1 MAKKTISTK
10 KSLKSLF
17 SKSEANLKESVEKDD
32 SGKGIKLNFFKWKKK
47 RKTESATDISEKN
60 VQFSRTEP
68 ATLEVCEGQ
77 DEEKGSGHK
86 PSLFGTAPRSKKGLL
101 SYSESDLRKPKS
113 FGTFHLGWKKK
124 RKRDLAQSLSSVPGA
139 VPGVKGHISE
149 HEEFEEQV
157 EKELTLLH
165 HQDGF
170 QVVEAT
176 PVSKALPR
184 IANQS
189 QPLDIMSDMFLPNDE
204 GRLED
209 AVLAAGGFMP
219 PHVDSSL
226 IPYIDSSVS
235 DSDGYQTPPE
245 SPVPNYLSFDYTA
258 AQAVTREYPAPA
270 ESYITDSSRTFSRRQ
285 ATFAQMD
292 DHEPVIIT
300 DTLKIAEFSPLNTEH
315 VEAVFSSTYSAAN
328 PTATAVDR
336 SIQYSSSVLFCT
348 SEAKHEAMHDITD
361 SVSRVPKME
370 TTANSDTCSVDN
382 SNTGVHLNLNCVSGR
397 DDNSLFYSNSETH
410 KSGITADVE
419 VKTFTTDIAPNIN
432 TLITPEESYL
442 DCNQSK
448 DVTSTINQSSFS
460 SNPNSTLSSILDCS
474 SSSIHQSSNYSIS
487 QSSDFETPES
497 AITADVVVKT
507 FTTDIASYTN
517 TMMSPKDLYMDC
529 KVSKDVTSSIPQS
542 SLSSIHQSSISISQ
556 SFDSVTTESTSTAN
570 VEVKTFTT
578 DTDPNIDPMIT
589 QKESY
594 LDCNKSKD
602 VISTTP
608 QNSISSLP
616 QSSLFSIHQSYF
628 PFIPQSSN
636 FSIPL
641 SSSSSIL
648 QSTTS
653 SIPPM
658 STSVIPESFTSNSN
672 NVISRIPTSKF
683 DSDSKL
689 LSNIQPNY
697 IISTEAEVFKTS
709 PVDNRDLFVTN
720 SDILVNNTD
729 PHIRSDL
736 SITTNTSKPI
746 SVSSMPDV
754 IVSSSVSSSSNI
766 ENSVDADTDTKL
778 ISSFCNADVS
788 ALSSVHCNLL
798 VGHYTPASSSLEQT
812 CSDNNSK
819 IILMESPQTAN
830 YSYSTYATDSDK
842 PIPAVVGP
850 VCHNAEPVLLENE
863 SNISLPQSVLSRV
876 HTTINST
883 KTATFDL
890 IGLSDPVIPDP
901 SWRGLS
907 KNMTYSDMA
916 TLSEISAQERINQEI
931 DQAKSTSSHEIV
943 HSSSDFPHH
952 VIFSPG
958 VSTSEAI
965 STSIIHP
972 SSYSEISHQ
981 LVRSVAPEVELD
993 KQLKIIKTYEV
1004 CEEDQPYVTEVNFV
1018 NDEKAP
1024 SLEQSKNH
1032 ELFGQGETAAGC
1044 MTKLNDPQMFVKEKY
1059 GPEEEE
1065 KNGLNDIYN
1074 KDETAS
1080 KCTTTVND
1088 LQMLVNEKYA
1098 SEEEERNRL
1107 DEFYNKN
1114 YEVTSIQEKDIKSE
1128 QSMRREKSIDVL
1140 ELRCVMDE
1148 KSRTWMSHE
1157 AQEQMLLHKVI
1168 ENYEGVEGKMDG
1180 LQVVQSM
1187 REASKTQ
1194 GEIELEAELCGDTEV
1209 LTVQAEQQIPFLAP
1223 LKPALPVIRECGPEE
1238 CTLAPPSSELVKV
1251 SFADSSMVTLSHLE
1265 TWLHPSAQHQSSG
1278 EITPLEDTSR
1288 SKYQITCDKYHVE
1301 TKEHIHSKETK
1312 EIATFFTSRQ
1322 NSECQEPNSA
1332 ETESTVWQSTLG
1344 IDKISTIY
1352 AGEDFIHSKD
1362 ASNKQGEVTV
1372 TKVKTATDN
1381 ISTFTHRNVV
1391 QISETTA
1398 EDRREE
1404 EDVITFPDHQLAT
1417 RFIPGDRFLHASTVL
1432 STVIEE
1438 SETETESDIDMNS
1451 AVAVLSTTL
1460 NRPSSTGENRED
1472 VMMVRKVSMVRT
1484 ENNGS
1489 SGNYESPLDSFG
1501 LRDQSEQTKASPELR
1516 RRWNSLHSSSEEK
1529 KSSFLESSDYKLT
1542 DRTYL
1547 HSSQLSPSYE
1557 TTVYTSHFHSPGTLE
1572 TQPTA
1577 FFSETAGSLGNSS
1590 WKVRESEVQISSES
1604 NSSGR
1609 SGVEHSTPARVREG
1623 EREQIRKESFDSQ
1636 ASLDTSLIINETD
1649 ESFTGVYLA
1658 TRVELPSSP
1667 DTPDTPS
1674 TSSLSEIDSLV
1685 DTLKSMDRPIRQRV
1699 QRTPSN
1705 TPFSSL
1711 PPIEEDTP
1719 ISSPT
1724 PVSAITEP
1732 KKILNGVSNLPPD
1745 IGLNWSS
1752 PKDMRSPLTM
1762 MKEQQ
1767 SGDSPSRG
1775 LTLPLR
1781 ASALSSI
1788 VMRRS
1793 SLNDPSTEEG
1803 STTGLVNGGGL
1814 LSPSRLENSLLF
1826 QPTENGKT
1834 SNRSIFRAT
1843 SLPDIGN
1850 SYDRISSAPKGT
1862 DALLGPR
1869 FERFSYLTSPS
1880 SSLSGI
1886 AETSR
1891 KSMPPSMQQN
1901 SGTETSSF
1909 NHKPSLELYRFMSS
1923 ESLLKNS
1930 QPPGLQR
1937 SSSVDVGFLMND
1949 TKPFQMN
1956 QKQEPEQN
1964 VALKYRAFPDA
1975 YLTKEKEHGKLN
1987 PRPGKM
1993 LIYDQPGLTGQS
2005 IEVRGDVV
2013 DATPWEFTD
2022 IISIRV
2028 IRGGWVLYEKP
2039 DFKGEKIALDEGD
2052 IELSN
2057 PFKLPDE
2064 EEVHEQNGTAQDNGE
2079 EDQES
2084 KPLPKRKSVIGSIR
2098 RAVRDYSVPEISLFP
2113 EENADGKKITFRD
2126 TSDDARIFGF
2136 PIKAN
2141 SIIVNAGLWLVFAEP
2156 FFQGVPRVLEVGGF
2170 PNPAAWGVTH
2180 PYVSSLHPL
2189 KIGEPKVENLYEP
2202 KIVIYEKPY
2211 FTGKSREIYTS
2222 MKDFMTRVERQ
2233 QSLFMYSAGS
2243 IKVIG
2248 GCWVGYEKEGFRGHQ
2263 YLLEEGDYHD
2273 WRVWGADNSELR
2285 SVRVIHADL
2294 SEPMLVLFGSPEE
2307 ENEGEEEPTFEVK
2320 EAVTD
2325 VEVFGF
2331 GINTRSIHVLRGAWV
2346 AYSHVD
2352 FSGNQYILEK
2362 GFYNNCG
2369 DWGSGDNRICS
2380 LQPILPAPSEGPIFR
2395 NEVLLYSKANFQ
2407 GTCRVC
2413 LQNQGCLP
2421 ENLIVKSCR
2430 VVGGSWVLYER
2441 DRFTGNQYVLS
2452 EGDYPN
2458 LTSMGCQPDCYIR
2471 SLKAVP
2477 MTFSVPS
2484 ISLFG
2489 RECFEGREVT
2499 FDMQVPNMQEEGFN
2513 TQYFSV
2519 KVNSGC
2525 WVLCEHSN
2533 YRGRQFLL
2541 EPVEITNWYKFSSLS
2556 NIGSLYPVRQKKRL
2570 FRIRNK
2576 ETGHYVSVQGGVED
2590 MKTGRVVVSEQ
2601 VEGMSDVWLYQDGLI
2616 KNKLAQSMSL
2626 QVVGNVD
2633 SGAKVVLWTESRVP
2647 AQTWSAQVSG
2657 KISSVNFPGMV
2668 LDIKGGK
2675 TYDRQHLVIQKE
2687 NEEHGSQQWE
2697 LEFV

>member
-1 MAKKTISTK
+1 
-10 KSLKSLF
+10 
-17 SKSEANLKESVEKDD
+17 
-32 SGKGIKLNFFKWKKK
+32 
-47 RKTESATDISEKN
+47 
-60 VQFSRTEP
+60 
-68 ATLEVCEGQ
+68 
-77 DEEKGSGHK
+77 
-86 PSLFGTAPRSKKGLL
+86 
-101 SYSESDLRKPKS
+101 
-113 FGTFHLGWKKK
+113 
-124 RKRDLAQSLSSVPGA
+124 
-139 VPGVKGHISE
+139 
-149 HEEFEEQV
+149 
-157 EKELTLLH
+157 
-165 HQDGF
+165 
-170 QVVEAT
+170 
-176 PVSKALPR
+176 
-184 IANQS
+184 
-189 QPLDIMSDMFLPNDE
+189 
-204 GRLED
+204 
-209 AVLAAGGFMP
+209 
-219 PHVDSSL
+219 
-226 IPYIDSSVS
+226 
-235 DSDGYQTPPE
+235 
-245 SPVPNYLSFDYTA
+245 
-258 AQAVTREYPAPA
+258 
-270 ESYITDSSRTFSRRQ
+270 
-285 ATFAQMD
+285 
-292 DHEPVIIT
+292 
-300 DTLKIAEFSPLNTEH
+300 
-315 VEAVFSSTYSAAN
+315 
-328 PTATAVDR
+328 
-336 SIQYSSSVLFCT
+336 
-348 SEAKHEAMHDITD
+348 
-361 SVSRVPKME
+361 
-370 TTANSDTCSVDN
+370 
-382 SNTGVHLNLNCVSGR
+382 
-397 DDNSLFYSNSETH
+397 
-410 KSGITADVE
+410 
-419 VKTFTTDIAPNIN
+419 
-432 TLITPEESYL
+432 
-442 DCNQSK
+442 
-448 DVTSTINQSSFS
+448 
-460 SNPNSTLSSILDCS
+460 
-474 SSSIHQSSNYSIS
+474 
-487 QSSDFETPES
+487 
-497 AITADVVVKT
+497 
-507 FTTDIASYTN
+507 
-517 TMMSPKDLYMDC
+517 
-529 KVSKDVTSSIPQS
+529 
-542 SLSSIHQSSISISQ
+542 
-556 SFDSVTTESTSTAN
+556 
-570 VEVKTFTT
+570 
-578 DTDPNIDPMIT
+578 
-589 QKESY
+589 
-594 LDCNKSKD
+594 
-602 VISTTP
+602 
-608 QNSISSLP
+608 
-616 QSSLFSIHQSYF
+616 
-628 PFIPQSSN
+628 
-636 FSIPL
+636 
-641 SSSSSIL
+641 
-648 QSTTS
+648 
-653 SIPPM
+653 
-658 STSVIPESFTSNSN
+658 
-672 NVISRIPTSKF
+672 
-683 DSDSKL
+683 
-689 LSNIQPNY
+689 
-697 IISTEAEVFKTS
+697 
-709 PVDNRDLFVTN
+709 
-720 SDILVNNTD
+720 
-729 PHIRSDL
+729 
-736 SITTNTSKPI
+736 
-746 SVSSMPDV
+746 
-754 IVSSSVSSSSNI
+754 
-766 ENSVDADTDTKL
+766 
-778 ISSFCNADVS
+778 
-788 ALSSVHCNLL
+788 
-798 VGHYTPASSSLEQT
+798 
-812 CSDNNSK
+812 
-819 IILMESPQTAN
+819 
-830 YSYSTYATDSDK
+830 
-842 PIPAVVGP
+842 
-850 VCHNAEPVLLENE
+850 
-863 SNISLPQSVLSRV
+863 
-876 HTTINST
+876 
-883 KTATFDL
+883 
-890 IGLSDPVIPDP
+890 
-901 SWRGLS
+901 
-907 KNMTYSDMA
+907 MTYSDMV
-916 TLSEISAQERINQEI
+916 TLSEISAQECINQEI

-943 HSSSDFPHH
+943 HTSSDFPHH
-952 VIFSPG
+952 GIFNPG
-958 VSTSEAI
+958 ISTSEAI
-965 STSIIHP
+965 SNLIIQP

-981 LVRSVAPEVELD
+981 LFRSVAPEVELD
-993 KQLKIIKTYEV
+993 RQLRIIKTYEV
-1004 CEEDQPYVTEVNFV
+1004 YEEDQPYVTEVHFV
-1018 NDEKAP
+1018 NDEEAP
-1024 SLEQSKNH
+1024 SLEQS
-1032 ELFGQGETAAGC
+1032 ELIGQDETAAGC
-1044 MTKLNDPQMFVKEKY
+1044 MTKLNDLQMFVKKKY

-1088 LQMLVNEKYA
+1088 LQMFVKEKYA
-1098 SEEEERNRL
+1098 TEEEERNRQ
-1107 DEFYNKN
+1107 DEFSNKN
-1114 YEVTSIQEKDIKSE
+1114 DEVTLIQEKDIKSE
-1128 QSMRREKSIDVL
+1128 QSLRREKRTDVL
-1140 ELRCVMDE
+1140 ELRYVMDD
-1148 KSRTWMSHE
+1148 KSRTWMSHGV
-1157 AQEQMLLHKVI
+1157 QEQMLLHKVV

-1194 GEIELEAELCGDTEV
+1194 GEIELEAEVCGDTEM
-1209 LTVQAEQQIPFLAP
+1209 LTGQAAQQIPCLAP
-1223 LKPALPVIRECGPEE
+1223 LKPALPVIQECGPEE
-1238 CTLAPPSSELVKV
+1238 CTQAPPSSELVKV
-1251 SFADSSMVTLSHLE
+1251 SFADSSMVTHSHLE
-1265 TWLHPSAQHQSSG
+1265 TWLHPSAPHQSSG
-1278 EITPLEDTSR
+1278 EISPLEDTTR
-1288 SKYQITCDKYHVE
+1288 SKYQITSDKHHVE
-1301 TKEHIHSKETK
+1301 AKEHIHSEETK

-1322 NSECQEPNSA
+1322 NSKSREPNSA
-1332 ETESTVWQSTLG
+1332 ETESTVRQSTLG

-1352 AGEDFIHSKD
+1352 TGEAFGHSKD

-1391 QISETTA
+1391 KISETTA

-1404 EDVITFPDHQLAT
+1404 EDLHTSDVITFPDHQLAT
-1417 RFIPGDRFLHASTVL
+1417 RFIPGDRFFHASTVL
-1432 STVIEE
+1432 DTVIEE
-1438 SETETESDIDMNS
+1438 PESEIESDINMNS
-1451 AVAVLSTTL
+1451 AIAVLSTTL
-1460 NRPSSTGENRED
+1460 NRPSSTRESRED
-1472 VMMVRKVSMVRT
+1472 VMMVRKVSLVST

-1489 SGNYESPLDSFG
+1489 LGNYESPLDSFG
-1501 LRDQSEQTKASPELR
+1501 LRDQSEQSKASPELR

-1529 KSSFLESSDYKLT
+1529 QSSFTESSDYKLT

-1557 TTVYTSHFHSPGTLE
+1557 KTVYTSHFRSPGTLE

-1590 WKVRESEVQISSES
+1590 WKVRESEVQLSSES
-1604 NSSGR
+1604 YSSGR
-1609 SGVEHSTPARVREG
+1609 SRVEHSTPVGAREG
-1623 EREQIRKESFDSQ
+1623 EREQIRKASFDSQ
-1636 ASLDTSLIINETD
+1636 SSLDSSLIITETD
-1649 ESFTGVYLA
+1649 ESFSGVYIA

-1667 DTPDTPS
+1667 NTPDTPS

-1685 DTLKSMDRPIRQRV
+1685 DTLKNMDRPIRQRV
-1699 QRTPSN
+1699 QRTTSN

-1711 PPIEEDTP
+1711 PPIEEDAP
-1719 ISSPT
+1719 ITSPT
-1724 PVSAITEP
+1724 PVSPITEP
-1732 KKILNGVSNLPPD
+1732 KKILNGVSSLPPD

-1793 SLNDPSTEEG
+1793 SLNDLSTEEG

-1826 QPTENGKT
+1826 QATENGKT
-1834 SNRSIFRAT
+1834 SNRSIFRAA
-1843 SLPDIGN
+1843 SLPNIGT
-1850 SYDRISSAPKGT
+1850 SYERISSAPKGT

-1891 KSMPPSMQQN
+1891 ISMSPSMQQN

-1909 NHKPSLELYRFMSS
+1909 NHKSSLELYRSLPS

-1930 QPPGLQR
+1930 QPLGLQR
-1937 SSSVDVGFLMND
+1937 SSSVDVGFLMNE
-1949 TKPFQMN
+1949 TKAFQMN

-1993 LIYDQPGLTGQS
+1993 LIYDQPGLTGQR

-2064 EEVHEQNGTAQDNGE
+2064 EEVHEQNRTAQDNGE

-2084 KPLPKRKSVIGSIR
+2084 KPQPKRKFVIGSIR

-2113 EENADGKKITFRD
+2113 EENADGKKVTFRD
-2126 TSDDARIFGF
+2126 TSDDARIFSF

-2141 SIIVNAGLWLVFAEP
+2141 SIIINAGLWLVFAEP

-2222 MKDFMTRVERQ
+2222 MRDFMTRVERQ

-2263 YLLEEGDYHD
+2263 YLLEEGEYHD
-2273 WRVWGADNSELR
+2273 WRVWGAVNSELR
-2285 SVRVIHADL
+2285 SVRVIYADL

-2307 ENEGEEEPTFEVK
+2307 ENEGEEEPTFEVT
-2320 EAVTD
+2320 EAVAD

-2331 GINTRSIHVLRGAWV
+2331 GINTSSIHVLRGAWV

-2352 FSGNQYILEK
+2352 FSGNQYVLEK

-2413 LQNQGCLP
+2413 HQNQGCLP

-2441 DRFTGNQYVLS
+2441 DRFTGGQYVLS
-2452 EGDYPN
+2452 EGYYPN

-2471 SLKAVP
+2471 SVKAVP

-2499 FDMQVPNMQEEGFN
+2499 FDMQVPSMQEEGFN
-2513 TQYFSV
+2513 TQYLSV
-2519 KVNSGC
+2519 RVNSGC

-2541 EPVEITNWYKFSSLS
+2541 EPIEITNWYKFSSLS
-2556 NIGSLYPVRQKKRL
+2556 SIGSLYPVRQKKRL

-2590 MKTGRVVVSEQ
+2590 MKTGRVVVSEK
-2601 VEGMSDVWLYQDGLI
+2601 VEGMSDVWLYKDGLI

-2626 QVVGNVD
+2626 QVVGNVE

-2647 AQTWSAQVSG
+2647 IQTWSAQVSG

-2675 TYDRQHLVIQKE
+2675 TYDRQHLVIRKE
-2687 NEEHGSQQWE
+2687 NEEQGTQQWV